1 MFGQCFQKPCVFCHL
16 LCMPCRKKQI
26 QQPVEYLTSAQDT
39 AHSTLVAWSMGTLLS
54 ASRANREVVSG
65 MLLHLTL
72 SYDMQRRALS
82 IASVQYTPTYCW
94 GQKTAALYKYRVLCS
109 AEEAPNAMIQKQR
122 EIMGR
127 ALKLIQDT
135 MAKGMAVQR

>member
-1 MFGQCFQKPCVFCHL
+1 
-16 LCMPCRKKQI
+16 
-26 QQPVEYLTSAQDT
+26 
-39 AHSTLVAWSMGTLLS
+39 MGTLLS

-72 SYDMQRRALS
+72 TYDMQRRALS

-94 GQKTAALYKYRVLCS
+94 GQKTDALYKYRVLCS
-109 AEEAPNAMIQKQR
+109 AEEAPNDMIQKQR

-135 MAKGMAVQR
+135 MAKGVAVQR

>member
-1 MFGQCFQKPCVFCHL
+1 M
-16 LCMPCRKKQI
+16 
-26 QQPVEYLTSAQDT
+26 QPVEYLSSAQDT

-94 GQKTAALYKYRVLCS
+94 GQKTDALYKYRVLCS

-135 MAKGMAVQR
+135 MAKGVAVQR